1 MSEMTE
7 ATRAGKTVV
16 LPDGRV
22 LGYAEYGDSTGVPVL
37 HFHGTPS
44 SRVEAARGDTV
55 ALSQGVRLIGIDRPG
70 MGLSDY
76 QRGRRILDWPDDVGA
91 LADALA
97 IVRFAVLGV
106 SGGGPYAAAC
116 AFKIPERLTACGIV
130 SSIVPPDVQVE
141 GVTQESQV
149 LLAIARR
156 LPWLLPPLL
165 WWVLGRHM
173 QDREKAESLL
183 AEGVEYRP
191 EPDRDL
197 LQNPEMMEL
206 YYAETAEAFRQRAKG
221 PAHDFR
227 LYTQPWGFRLE
238 EIEFGEV
245 HLWHGELD
253 ASAPVAMGQTIA
265 ARIPRCKATFYPDDA
280 HISTGINHLGEILQ
294 ALAP

>member
-1 MSEMTE
+1 MSEITE
-7 ATRAGKTVV
+7 PTRTGKTVV

-22 LGYAEYGDSTGVPVL
+22 LGYAECGDSTGEPIF

-44 SRVEAARGDTV
+44 SRVEAARGDAE

-76 QRGRRILDWPDDVGA
+76 QRGRRILDWPDDVSA
-91 LADALA
+91 LADALG
-97 IVRFAVLGV
+97 IDRFAVLGV

-130 SSIVPPDVQVE
+130 SSIVPPDVRVE
-141 GVTQESQV
+141 GVAQESQV
-149 LLAIARR
+149 LLTIARR
-156 LPWLLPPLL
+156 LPWLLSPLL
-165 WWVLGRHM
+165 WWILGRHM
-173 QDREKAESLL
+173 QDREKAESML

-238 EIEFGEV
+238 EIEFEV

-253 ASAPVAMGQTIA
+253 ASAPVAMGRTIA
-265 ARIPRCKATFYPDDA
+265 ARIPNCKATFYPDDA
-280 HISTGINHLGEILQ
+280 HISTGINHLGEILR